1 MQIKK
6 ILELEYGSKDFKG
19 GTRMMFSKFFFQKQW
34 CLCLGMSWMA
44 LAMLPAETERLELP
58 KSIRPSM
65 REVAMPEMG
74 DSNLEK
80 LLSRYYESGL
90 GGAEI
95 WEGITSMRLKG
106 SILIG
111 EQRYKL
117 LCYQRKP
124 DLLKMILS
132 GKSGKLELGYD
143 GKVAWQYYADGDLP
157 ASEMPPFEARR
168 FIHSSVFGNYLIYP
182 YREGKTIDYHGTV
195 RERGTVCH
203 HIRVTLPNEYR
214 VDYYIDIRNYW
225 DTKILNYDDK
235 NGEVTSLICE
245 DFRMV
250 DGFPVA
256 FKVTSTPED
265 GALSVLSLD
274 QVDFNI
280 GLTDW
285 IFQKPK

>member
-1 MQIKK
+1 MKVLKRI
-6 ILELEYGSKDFKG
+6 
-19 GTRMMFSKFFFQKQW
+19 FQKQW

-58 KSIRPSM
+58 ENIRLSM

-74 DSNLEK
+74 DSKLEK
-80 LLSRYYESGL
+80 LLSRYYELGL
-90 GGAEI
+90 GGAET

-111 EQRYKL
+111 GQRYKL

-132 GKSGKLELGYD
+132 GKSGKVELGYD
-143 GKVAWQYYADGDLP
+143 GKVAWQYFAEGDLP
-157 ASEMPPFEARR
+157 ASEMPPLEARR

-182 YREGKTIDYHGTV
+182 YREGKTIDDHGTV

-203 HIRVTLPNEYR
+203 HIRVTLPSEYR
-214 VDYYIDIRNYW
+214 VDYYIDIRNYLE
-225 DTKILNYDDK
+225 TKILNYDDK
-235 NGEVTSLICE
+235 NGELTTLICE

-250 DGFPVA
+250 NGFPVA
-256 FKVTSTPED
+256 FKVTSTPDNGEI
-265 GALSVLSLD
+265 SVLSLD

-285 IFQKPK
+285 IFQKPM